1 MNTDTMKYDDKYI
14 GEQLKLFK
22 LVDIREN
29 YQEII
34 EEAINENLGY
44 KDFLIRLIQAEEEG
58 KRKRL
63 SERLTLKAG
72 FDFIKTLDDIEYA
85 FNESINY
92 QKVKELG
99 TLSFMNRNE
108 NIIIIGPPGVGKS
121 MIATGIGINACN
133 AGKTVMFI
141 NAKELIDKLSE
152 AAQKDTLKQML
163 KSLNKI
169 QLLIIDELSYVKMDK
184 EKESIFFQVIRQ
196 RYEKSSLIITT
207 NLPLSRWDEIFTG
220 QLAATAILDRLVHHC
235 HILSI
240 TGDSFR
246 VKGEE
251 YLSEL
256 KQDGKL
262 RKQNAKE
269 GK

>member
-1 MNTDTMKYDDKYI
+1 MIAGTAKYDDKYI
-14 GEQLKLFK
+14 REMLKLFK

-29 YQEII
+29 YQSII
-34 EEAINENLGY
+34 EEAIKEKLGY
-44 KDFLIRLIQAEEEG
+44 KDFLIRLIQVEEEG
-58 KRKRL
+58 KKKRL
-63 SERLTLKAG
+63 TERLTLKAG
-72 FDFIKTLDDIEYA
+72 FDFIKTLDDIEYD
-85 FNESINY
+85 FNESISY

-99 TLSFMNRNE
+99 TLSFMDRNE

-141 NAKELIDKLSE
+141 NAKELMDKLSE
-152 AAQKDTLKQML
+152 AVKKDTLKQTL
-163 KSLNKI
+163 KALSKV
-169 QLLIIDELSYVKMDK
+169 QLLIIDELSYVKMGK

-235 HILSI
+235 HILSV

-246 VKGEE
+246 VKGGK
-251 YLSEL
+251 YLAEQKETKS
-256 KQDGKL
+256 
-262 RKQNAKE
+262 RKQSTKE